1 MSDHR
6 KPPKPPHYDTA
17 LEGVCR
23 WCNVPIGVTPRGKPS
38 KARWHIRCLSEFKL
52 LHWPTKTRQAVWRR
66 DSGKCAGCGTIC
78 AKKGLPKWH
87 MDHIKPLI
95 EAKGDITYWQMGN
108 LQTLCHPCH
117 TTKTSAEATERAVKR
132 RAAKVPPTDPT
143 PPSV

>member
-1 MSDHR
+1 MSKHR
-6 KPPKPPHYDTA
+6 IPPTPPHFETA
-17 LEGVCR
+17 PLGTCR
-23 WCNVPIGVTPRGKPS
+23 WCNELIGNTARGKVS
-38 KARWHIRCLSEFKL
+38 KARWHVKCVAVYKL
-52 LHWPTKTRQAVWRR
+52 LFWPTKTRQAVWRR